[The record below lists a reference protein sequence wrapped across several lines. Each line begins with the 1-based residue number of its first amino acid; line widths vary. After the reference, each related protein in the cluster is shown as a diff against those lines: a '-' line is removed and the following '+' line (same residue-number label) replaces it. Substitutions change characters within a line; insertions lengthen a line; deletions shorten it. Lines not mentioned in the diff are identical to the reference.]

1 MGEAEGLMIVA
12 AFALII
18 LSIGCCL
25 QFTLHFG
32 KLSFGLKATNL
43 WLLPAR
49 HK

>member
-25 QFTLHFG
+25 QFRLHFG
-32 KLSFGLKATNL
+32 MLCFVLKADKL
-43 WLLPAR
+43 VAASC
-49 HK
+49 